1 MMHPEV
7 EEGAYEQGG
16 CLVCQSPSRRTSI
29 PLTHDPLRPWRN
41 QLLLQD
47 SVNEGN
53 AGVPGRYTVGGDA
66 PSSMA
71 AGSWKDVHADRTFV
85 RPWRPDWGKWA
96 AARVKKEQEEEG
108 REG

>member
-1 MMHPEV
+1 MGTRALH
-7 EEGAYEQGG
+7 G
-16 CLVCQSPSRRTSI
+16 
-29 PLTHDPLRPWRN
+29 
-41 QLLLQD
+41 
-47 SVNEGN
+47 
-53 AGVPGRYTVGGDA
+53 GGDA

>member
-1 MMHPEV
+1 MHPEV

-53 AGVPGRYTVGGDA
+53 AGVPGRYTVGGMRLPPWQQGVGRTSTLTE
-66 PSSMA
+66 PS
-71 AGSWKDVHADRTFV
+71 FV
-85 RPWRPDWGKWA
+85 RG
-96 AARVKKEQEEEG
+96 G
-108 REG
+108 RTGENGQQHE